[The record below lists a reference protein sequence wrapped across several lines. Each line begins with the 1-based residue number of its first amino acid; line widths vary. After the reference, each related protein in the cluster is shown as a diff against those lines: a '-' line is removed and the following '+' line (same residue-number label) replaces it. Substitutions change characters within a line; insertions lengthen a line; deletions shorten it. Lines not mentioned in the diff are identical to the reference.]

1 MRYLFGLLLLLGVL
15 ATAGLLYFF
24 QAAPAVTVAGADDAD
39 NSDALVIVA
48 MGDSLTEGLGV
59 PEAEAYPALLEQM
72 LRADGHHVRVINAG
86 ISGETSSG
94 ALSRV
99 AWTMRLEPDIVVL
112 ATGANDG
119 LRALQTDLLADNLDQ
134 IVGHFK
140 AHGVVVVLAGM
151 KALQNMGPD
160 YMRRF
165 EQVYPRVAVDHD
177 LILMPFLLED
187 IALKPQYTLSD
198 GLHPNSEGYQ
208 IMAENL
214 LPFMVEA
221 IARVQR

>member
-1 MRYLFGLLLLLGVL
+1 M
-15 ATAGLLYFF
+15 
-24 QAAPAVTVAGADDAD
+24 
-39 NSDALVIVA
+39 
-48 MGDSLTEGLGV
+48 
-59 PEAEAYPALLEQM
+59 
-72 LRADGHHVRVINAG
+72 RADGHNVRVVNAG

-99 AWTMRLEPDIVVL
+99 AWVMRLEPDIVIL

-119 LRALQTDLLADNLDQ
+119 LRALRTDLLAANLDQ
-134 IVGHFK
+134 IVKHFK
-140 AHGVVVVLAGM
+140 GHGVMVVLAGM

-165 EQVYPRVAVDHD
+165 EQVYQRLAGNHD
-177 LILMPFLLED
+177 LVLMPFLLDD

-198 GLHPNSEGYQ
+198 GLHPNSAGYQ

-214 LPFMVEA
+214 YPFVVEA
-221 IARVQR
+221 IARARR